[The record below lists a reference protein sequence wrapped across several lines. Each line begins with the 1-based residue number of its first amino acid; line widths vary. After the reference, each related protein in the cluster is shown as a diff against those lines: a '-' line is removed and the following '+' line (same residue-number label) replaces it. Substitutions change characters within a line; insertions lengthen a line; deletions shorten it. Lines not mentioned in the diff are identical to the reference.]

1 MQIILKPMNWKKAIA
16 RQRPMRSRRRAFAM
30 VEFAM
35 VVPIVVVLV
44 MGVIQY
50 GMLAQCTA
58 IVTNLSQ
65 EGARF
70 GTTSASGRKDADI
83 VAYVKQAAQSTP
95 IESDL
100 LKVTV
105 SPEESTASPRQV
117 GGPLTVTVEYDMKN
131 RVFPGTAVLLAPYRS
146 GSTYKYKSSAKMR
159 ILNP

>member
-1 MQIILKPMNWKKAIA
+1 MQNTLKRHNWRQAIA
-16 RQRPMRSRRRAFAM
+16 RQRLARSRRRAFAM

-83 VAYVKQAAQSTP
+83 VDYVKQAAQSTP
-95 IESDL
+95 IEFDL
-100 LKVTV
+100 LTVTV
-105 SPEESTASPRQV
+105 SPADNPETPRQV
-117 GGPLTVTVEYDMKN
+117 GDPLTVTVEYDMKN
-131 RVFPGTAVLLAPYRS
+131 RVFPGTAFLLAPYRS